1 MARGLRRAA
10 ALGVALAL
18 GAGGCGYRWV
28 PRGSL
33 LPGGVR
39 SVCAPIFANRTS
51 EAHVE
56 ALFTQ
61 SLREELAR
69 AGRLGRDGA
78 CDARL
83 EGEIVGLSAGGTLV
97 TEPVFR
103 FRADGQPDRQN
114 DDDPTSLVEQAQP
127 ATLASY
133 RAYATVVLRLVRD
146 GQVVAETAVSG
157 SEDFLPGREGDITE
171 AEAYRQAAIERLSDA
186 LMREGYDRLASAA
199 K

>member
-39 SVCAPIFANRTS
+39 SVCAPVFANRTS

-97 TEPVFR
+97 TEPVFQ
-103 FRADGQPDRQN
+103 FDAAGQPVRNPDGNVR
-114 DDDPTSLVEQAQP
+114 EAQGR
-127 ATLASY
+127 TLASY